1 LKTQK
6 EGGDGVKEGEEEEE
20 EEEEEGARAHRQC

>member
-1 LKTQK
+1 MKTQK